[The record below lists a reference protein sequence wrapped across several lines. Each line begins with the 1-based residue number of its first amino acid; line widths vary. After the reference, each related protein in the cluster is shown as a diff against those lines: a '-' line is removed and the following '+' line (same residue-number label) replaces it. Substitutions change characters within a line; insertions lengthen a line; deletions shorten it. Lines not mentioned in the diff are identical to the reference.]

1 MALCLGQGL
10 PVKEISILYDCNF
23 ERMQQFYLAL
33 WFYDLHGDNRNSFFS
48 EYLEFAEKWVRR
60 SEEKAVVLI
69 NLMKQFN
76 IKETSYDTM
85 FVSPWASHY
94 DVEDEH
100 RNLCQRIY
108 DWSNASRKY
117 SNKID
122 KCLIILMSLI
132 LLHNTD
138 GINPSQ
144 FIDIEKVQN
153 TQQKYVILLHKY
165 LKSHL
170 STKEAFNQLHNGL
183 MMVHATNRINELFQK
198 RLQLETLRNNTLPSL
213 GVIADLFR
221 QIRGH
226 RSRFVLFCSF

>member
-1 MALCLGQGL
+1 
-10 PVKEISILYDCNF
+10 
-23 ERMQQFYLAL
+23 
-33 WFYDLHGDNRNSFFS
+33 
-48 EYLEFAEKWVRR
+48 
-60 SEEKAVVLI
+60 
-69 NLMKQFN
+69 MKHHKNN
-76 IKETSYDTM
+76 ITETSYDTI
-85 FVSPWASHY
+85 FISPWASHY

-100 RNLCQRIY
+100 RNLSQRIF
-108 DWSNASRKY
+108 DWIHASRKY

-198 RLQLETLRNNTLPSL
+198 RLQLETLRNNTLPSNNSFL
-213 GVIADLFR
+213 NPCESFDQSEMMTVSSDSDSGDSLIGHEDLVEDFLKEV
-221 QIRGH
+221 QY
-226 RSRFVLFCSF
+226 SFPITLTVD

>member
-1 MALCLGQGL
+1 MKRSNM
-10 PVKEISILYDCNF
+10 KE
-23 ERMQQFYLAL
+23 A
-33 WFYDLHGDNRNSFFS
+33 
-48 EYLEFAEKWVRR
+48 
-60 SEEKAVVLI
+60 
-69 NLMKQFN
+69 
-76 IKETSYDTM
+76 SYDAM
-85 FVSPWASHY
+85 FTSPWASHY

-100 RNLCQRIY
+100 RNLSQRIF
-108 DWSNASRKY
+108 DWIHASRKY

-198 RLQLETLRNNTLPSL
+198 RLQLETLRNNTLPSNSSFL
-213 GVIADLFR
+213 NPCESFDQSEMMTVSSDSDSGDSLIGHEDLVEDFLKEV
-221 QIRGH
+221 QY
-226 RSRFVLFCSF
+226 SFPITLTVD

>member
-1 MALCLGQGL
+1 M
-10 PVKEISILYDCNF
+10 K
-23 ERMQQFYLAL
+23 
-33 WFYDLHGDNRNSFFS
+33 HH
-48 EYLEFAEKWVRR
+48 EK
-60 SEEKAVVLI
+60 
-69 NLMKQFN
+69 N
-76 IKETSYDTM
+76 ITETSYDTI
-85 FVSPWASHY
+85 FISPWASHY

-100 RNLCQRIY
+100 RNLSQRIF
-108 DWSNASRKY
+108 DWIHASRKY

-183 MMVHATNRINELFQK
+183 MMVHATNRINELFEK
-198 RLQLETLRNNTLPSL
+198 RLQLETLRNNTLPSNSSFL
-213 GVIADLFR
+213 NPCESFDQSEMMTVSSDSDSGDSLIGHEDLVEDFLKEV
-221 QIRGH
+221 QY
-226 RSRFVLFCSF
+226 SFPITLTVD

>member
-1 MALCLGQGL
+1 
-10 PVKEISILYDCNF
+10 
-23 ERMQQFYLAL
+23 
-33 WFYDLHGDNRNSFFS
+33 
-48 EYLEFAEKWVRR
+48 
-60 SEEKAVVLI
+60 
-69 NLMKQFN
+69 MKQCN
-76 IKETSYDTM
+76 IKEATYDAM

-100 RNLCQRIY
+100 RNLCQRIF
-108 DWSNASRKY
+108 DWIHASRKY

-144 FIDIEKVQN
+144 FINIEKVQN

-198 RLQLETLRNNTLPSL
+198 RLQLETLRNNTIPSNSSL
-213 GVIADLFR
+213 LNPCE
-221 QIRGH
+221 
-226 RSRFVLFCSF
+226 SLTYLKS

>member
-1 MALCLGQGL
+1 
-10 PVKEISILYDCNF
+10 
-23 ERMQQFYLAL
+23 
-33 WFYDLHGDNRNSFFS
+33 
-48 EYLEFAEKWVRR
+48 
-60 SEEKAVVLI
+60 
-69 NLMKQFN
+69 MKQFN

-108 DWSNASRKY
+108 DWIHASRKY

-144 FIDIEKVQN
+144 FIDFEKVQN

-198 RLQLETLRNNTLPSL
+198 RLQLETLRNSTLPSNSPL
-213 GVIADLFR
+213 LNSCESFDQSKIMTDSSDSDSNDSLIGHEDLVEDFLKE
-221 QIRGH
+221 GH
-226 RSRFVLFCSF
+226 YSLPSLLTLSVD

>member
-1 MALCLGQGL
+1 
-10 PVKEISILYDCNF
+10 
-23 ERMQQFYLAL
+23 
-33 WFYDLHGDNRNSFFS
+33 
-48 EYLEFAEKWVRR
+48 
-60 SEEKAVVLI
+60 
-69 NLMKQFN
+69 MKQFN

-85 FVSPWASHY
+85 FISPWASHY

-100 RNLCQRIY
+100 RILCQRIF
-108 DWSNASRKY
+108 DWLHASKKY

-122 KCLIILMSLI
+122 KCLITLMSLI

-144 FIDIEKVQN
+144 FSDIEKVQN

-170 STKEAFNQLHNGL
+170 SKKEAFNQLHNGL

-198 RLQLETLRNNTLPSL
+198 RLQLETLQNETLLFNSPFLNPCESFDQSKIMTDSSDSDSSDSL
-213 GVIADLFR
+213 IGHEDLVEDFLKEV
-221 QIRGH
+221 QY
-226 RSRFVLFCSF
+226 SFPITLTVD

>member
-1 MALCLGQGL
+1 
-10 PVKEISILYDCNF
+10 
-23 ERMQQFYLAL
+23 
-33 WFYDLHGDNRNSFFS
+33 
-48 EYLEFAEKWVRR
+48 
-60 SEEKAVVLI
+60 
-69 NLMKQFN
+69 MKQCN
-76 IKETSYDTM
+76 IKEASYDNL
-85 FVSPWASHY
+85 FISPWASHY

-100 RNLCQRIY
+100 RNLSQRIF
-108 DWSNASRKY
+108 DWIHASRKY

-170 STKEAFNQLHNGL
+170 STKEAFKQLHNGL
-183 MMVHATNRINELFQK
+183 MMVHATNRINELFEK
-198 RLQLETLRNNTLPSL
+198 RLQLETLRNNTLPSNSPL
-213 GVIADLFR
+213 LNPCESFDQSRMLTDSSDSDSSDSLIGHEDLVEDFLKE
-221 QIRGH
+221 GH
-226 RSRFVLFCSF
+226 YSLPSLLTLTVD